1 MKVGDL
7 VIYSDEVNTE
17 SYFNGRTGI
26 VTRFVQT
33 NWDGAQTM
41 VFLHPTSERP
51 LDSRYLMDDPKY
63 FKVL

>member
-7 VIYSDEVNTE
+7 VIYKDDE

-33 NWDGAQTM
+33 NWDGLLAV
-41 VFLHPTSERP
+41 VFLHQRTHRV